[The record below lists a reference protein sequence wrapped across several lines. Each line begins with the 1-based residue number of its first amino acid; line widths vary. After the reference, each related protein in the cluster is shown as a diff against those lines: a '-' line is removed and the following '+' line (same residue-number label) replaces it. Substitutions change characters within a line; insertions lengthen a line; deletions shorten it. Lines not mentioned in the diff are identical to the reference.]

1 MCVVPD
7 MWKDTPNEELVIKDM
22 TDPKTGEK
30 YPYEDRRQELVFI
43 GVKLNHEAIQ
53 STLDQCLLTD
63 EEMELKPEIWL
74 DKWEDEDKI
83 KLAFVDEDEEED
95 EVRKDTIIHFIL
107 SIVAQGLSNEFYH
120 ILQRIPLKGTVLLQ
134 RKISEPSND
143 SKRLSKWGHVQN

>member
-83 KLAFVDEDEEED
+83 KLAFVDDDEEED
-95 EVRKDTIIHFIL
+95 EVKK
-107 SIVAQGLSNEFYH
+107 
-120 ILQRIPLKGTVLLQ
+120 IPLQWLYKEL
-134 RKISEPSND
+134 K
-143 SKRLSKWGHVQN
+143 

>member
-83 KLAFVDEDEEED
+83 KLAFVDDDEEED
-95 EVRKDTIIHFIL
+95 EVKKDPITVSPSGIEIDGIPNATQVPNPKYLLIL
-107 SIVAQGLSNEFYH
+107 H
-120 ILQRIPLKGTVLLQ
+120 
-134 RKISEPSND
+134 
-143 SKRLSKWGHVQN
+143 